1 MSLRRVITDRYGISG
16 ERRHGRYMWWRR
28 EKLEGITDVIFTRY
42 SPQNNE
48 IFTRYNFKN
57 NEIFTRYYFINN
69 VVFSKFTGIKT
80 DVIFTKYETEEHDKP
95 GYYDIFGDC
104 IETEDNTEA

>member
-57 NEIFTRYYFINN
+57 N

-95 GYYDIFGDC
+95 GYYDIFGDW